1 MLCHIILL
9 QSKSV
14 CRASLS
20 AMMQSNRKVIKAF
33 AATIALVILLAG
45 NAAFAAQSPSS
56 VSAANYYEMK
66 PSPWYVSLGVKGY
79 QQTTDFTCAPAAVM
93 SLLHWYKLLPQKDL
107 NAQTE
112 MRIAQEMGTRDLKS
126 PQPGT
131 TTTEIVNW
139 LEHNGFAVVSGQ
151 DGSLELLRSY
161 LNKGIPVLVEWID
174 WGGHWVVATG
184 YHAAYESPSKGPD
197 TIFFADPASRWANP
211 NNPDGISSFNA
222 WRFRDMWFDAQYLN
236 PGKIT
241 RNVYIVAVPRQTR

>member
-20 AMMQSNRKVIKAF
+20 AMMQSNSKVIKAF

-45 NAAFAAQSPSS
+45 NSAFAAQSPSS

>member
-1 MLCHIILL
+1 MDKWKPIVGMSLILL
-9 QSKSV
+9 IMV
-14 CRASLS
+14 AGG
-20 AMMQSNRKVIKAF
+20 VV
-33 AATIALVILLAG
+33 AAAP
-45 NAAFAAQSPSS
+45 PSS

-66 PSPWYVSLGVKGY
+66 PNPWYVSLGVKGY
-79 QQTTDFTCAPAAVM
+79 QQTTDYTCAPAAIM
-93 SLLHWYKLLPQKDL
+93 SLLHWYKLLPDKEL
-107 NAQTE
+107 TAQTE
-112 MRIAQEMGTRDLKS
+112 MRIAREMGTRDMKS

-131 TTTEIVNW
+131 TTEEIAKW
-139 LEHNGFAVVSGQ
+139 LESNGFIVLTGQ
-151 DGSLELLRSY
+151 DGTLELLRSY

-184 YHAAYESPSKGPD
+184 YHAAYESPTQGPD
-197 TIFFADPASRWANP
+197 TIFFADPASHWGNP

>member
-1 MLCHIILL
+1 MHGVVRRQNIKGI
-9 QSKSV
+9 
-14 CRASLS
+14 
-20 AMMQSNRKVIKAF
+20 KVF
-33 AATIALVILLAG
+33 AGMIALLVLLAG
-45 NAAFAAQSPSS
+45 NTAFAAPPPSS

-66 PSPWYVSLGVKGY
+66 PNLWYVSLGVKGY
-79 QQTTDFTCAPAAVM
+79 QQTTDYTCAPAAVM
-93 SLLHWYKLLPQKDL
+93 SLLHWYKLLQQKEL
-107 NAQTE
+107 TSETE
-112 MRIAQEMGTRDLKS
+112 MRIAREMGTRDLKS

-131 TTTEIVNW
+131 TTAEIVNW
-139 LEHNGFAVVSGQ
+139 
-151 DGSLELLRSY
+151 LELLRSY

-236 PGKIT
+236 PGQIT

>member
-1 MLCHIILL
+1 MHGVVRRQNIKGIKVYAGMML
-9 QSKSV
+9 V
-14 CRASLS
+14 
-20 AMMQSNRKVIKAF
+20 
-33 AATIALVILLAG
+33 LLAG
-45 NAAFAAQSPSS
+45 NTAFAAPPPSS

-66 PSPWYVSLGVKGY
+66 PNLWYVSLGVKGY
-79 QQTTDFTCAPAAVM
+79 QQTTDYTCAPAAVM
-93 SLLHWYKLLPQKDL
+93 SLLHWYKLLQQKEL
-107 NAQTE
+107 TSETE
-112 MRIAQEMGTRDLKS
+112 MRIAREMGTRDLKS

-131 TTTEIVNW
+131 TTAEIVNW
-139 LEHNGFAVVSGQ
+139 
-151 DGSLELLRSY
+151 LELLRSY

-236 PGKIT
+236 PGQIT

>member
-139 LEHNGFAVVSGQ
+139 LERNGFAVVSGQ

>member
-1 MLCHIILL
+1 
-9 QSKSV
+9 
-14 CRASLS
+14 
-20 AMMQSNRKVIKAF
+20 MMQSNRKVIKAF

-197 TIFFADPASRWANP
+197 TIFFADPASHWSNP

-222 WRFRDMWFDAQYLN
+222 WRFRDMWFDVQYLN
-236 PGKIT
+236 PGQIT
-241 RNVYIVAVPRQTR
+241 RNVYIVAVPKVLR